1 LNNPNASFEEQA
13 MVVASLN
20 VPQPTLDGYLQPGA
34 FVKWRELSATLQLP
48 EKMLARTHARSASLV
63 FSMRNVHTWTN
74 YRGTDPE
81 SDFAVGEGGD
91 APSEFQTFA
100 QPTYFIFRLN
110 LGF

>member
-1 LNNPNASFEEQA
+1 VTLSVPDRTAA
-13 MVVASLN
+13 MI
-20 VPQPTLDGYLQPGA
+20 
-34 FVKWRELSATLQLP
+34 R
-48 EKMLARTHARSASLV
+48 ARSASLV
-63 FSMRNVHTWTN
+63 FSARNLHTWTK

-91 APSEFQTFA
+91 SPSEFQTFA